1 MAEYLLAAAVDHLAA
16 ANWMT
21 AVLHRDEDDEP
32 PEHPE
37 PVPRPGQ
44 RTDES
49 RTDGPDP
56 AERRPETGESGDTPG
71 GPPGRASVSGPSAR
85 ELARFFG

>member
-1 MAEYLLAAAVDHLAA
+1 MDHLAA

-21 AVLHRDEDDEP
+21 AALHRDEDDEP
-32 PEHPE
+32 PEYPE

-44 RTDES
+44 RPEGPGSQEQEPDE
-49 RTDGPDP
+49 
-56 AERRPETGESGDTPG
+56 GELGDTPG
-71 GPPGRASVSGPSAR
+71 AEPERAPASGPSAR

>member
-1 MAEYLLAAAVDHLAA
+1 MDHLAA

-21 AVLHRDEDDEP
+21 AALHRDEDDEP
-32 PEHPE
+32 PEYPE

-44 RTDES
+44 RPDEPGS
-49 RTDGPDP
+49 REQKPD
-56 AERRPETGESGDTPG
+56 ERELGDTPG
-71 GPPGRASVSGPSAR
+71 AEPERAPASGPSAR